1 MEIMS
6 KSWRRCGTLQK
17 NVSSA
22 SRSVCEGLQTVC
34 EGSFARNVV
43 INFKLRAWMG
53 CIIIYYVTHIQ
64 IANLLASR
72 QLVSQFTSHFM
83 PHELVHDSYAFM
95 LREPMHLR
103 MYVYASVAKRM
114 SHELT
119 CEAWID
125 SWTGSWP
132 GSWTGGSQ
140 SNFVI
145 YALNCIL

>member
-6 KSWRRCGTLQK
+6 KSGRRYGTLQK

-22 SRSVCEGLQTVC
+22 SRSVCEGLWTVC

-43 INFKLRAWMG
+43 TNFKLRARIG
-53 CIIIYYVTHIQ
+53 CVIIYYITHIQ
-64 IANLLASR
+64 IANLLASC
-72 QLVSQFTSHFM
+72 QFVSQFTSYFM

-119 CEAWID
+119 CEA
-125 SWTGSWP
+125 
-132 GSWTGGSQ
+132 
-140 SNFVI
+140 
-145 YALNCIL
+145 